1 MPGKEAGQQLSSW
14 VCTVLISSAFLTVDG
29 VNFQF
34 HFKLL
39 PEGLRRKKKKS
50 IYVTV
55 AEKTGIDNVQLGE
68 KNN

>member
-14 VCTVLISSAFLTVDG
+14 VCTVLISSAFLNLDG
-29 VNFQF
+29 INFQF
-34 HFKLL
+34 HFKLF
-39 PEGLRRKKKKS
+39 PEGLRRKKKS

-68 KNN
+68 KK